1 MGKGKGMEGSMRDKA
16 GRTTR
21 VNEGCERAQTN
32 AEQEATTSKEAHIHP
47 FIVNN
52 AFKVFFVFFV
62 FFVLF
67 VDKEQCESIAQVD
80 KRT

>member
-1 MGKGKGMEGSMRDKA
+1 MKNNKSQQRL
-16 GRTTR
+16 
-21 VNEGCERAQTN
+21 
-32 AEQEATTSKEAHIHP
+32 QEATTSKEAHIQP

-52 AFKVFFVFFV
+52 AFKVFFVFYIFFV

-67 VDKEQCESIAQVD
+67 VDKEQCESNAPVD